1 MGGHHEVPV
10 FAGGH
15 SGGRTSPKADP
26 HRDLTPSY
34 RTRTDSGSGGE
45 LGLILPRCPNRLM
58 ERFDLIAIGGGT
70 AGLVTAAGG
79 ATLGL
84 KVALIEREALGG
96 DCLWT
101 GCVPS
106 KALIASAKLAHQFR
120 DAERLG
126 LTGAAPSH
134 AFRAV
139 MERMRAAR
147 ERVAEHDDPERF
159 RKMGVE
165 VVFGAA
171 RLESPQEVV
180 VDGRKL
186 ASRRVVIATGAVPAV
201 PPIEG
206 LAEAGYLT
214 HATAFDQNDLPAR
227 IAILG
232 GGPVGLEFAQVYAR
246 LGARVDVVEMM
257 PQVLPREDGEA
268 ARLVAETLE
277 AEGVRI
283 RTGGRVERVCRAEGG
298 AKVVHVALGGRE
310 STTIAVDEVFVATG
324 RRANTDD
331 LGLEEIGVALDHGAV
346 RVDGALRSSV
356 KGIWAAGDVTGGLQ
370 FTHVADYQAK
380 LVLRN
385 AIFPFPGKADYSA
398 VPWVT
403 YTDPEVARL
412 GLTEEEATTRHGDV
426 TIHRY
431 DFADLDRAIVDG
443 EATGFVK
450 IVTRPNGKILGATVV
465 ASGAGNL
472 IMPLVLAMR
481 RRIRLPRL
489 SQIVYPYPTMVEG
502 VKRAADNYYREKF
515 AGRSG
520 AFLRKVVRWLT

>member
-1 MGGHHEVPV
+1 
-10 FAGGH
+10 
-15 SGGRTSPKADP
+15 
-26 HRDLTPSY
+26 
-34 RTRTDSGSGGE
+34 
-45 LGLILPRCPNRLM
+45 M
-58 ERFDLIAIGGGT
+58 ERYDLIAIGGGT

-84 KVALIEREALGG
+84 KVALVEREALGG

-106 KALIASAKLAHQFR
+106 KALIASAKLAQQIR

-126 LTGAAPSH
+126 LSGAPPSLV
-134 AFRAV
+134 FQQV

-147 ERVAEHDDPERF
+147 ERVAEHDDPARF
-159 RKMGVE
+159 RKMGVD
-165 VVFGAA
+165 VAFGAA
-171 RLESPQEVV
+171 RLTSPQEVV
-180 VDGRKL
+180 VEGRKL
-186 ASRRVVIATGAVPAV
+186 MSRRVVIATGALPTV

-214 HATAFDQNDLPAR
+214 HATAFDQNELPAK
-227 IAILG
+227 IVILG
-232 GGPVGLEFAQVYAR
+232 GGPVGLEFAQVYSR
-246 LGARVDVVEMM
+246 LGARVEVVEML
-257 PQVLPREDGEA
+257 PQLLPREDEDA
-268 ARLVAETLE
+268 ARVVGETLD
-277 AEGVRI
+277 AEGVVI
-283 RTGGRVERVCRAEGG
+283 RTGVRVERVCAAEGEG
-298 AKVVHVALGGRE
+298 KVVHVVTAEGE
-310 STTIAVDEVFVATG
+310 
-324 RRANTDD
+324 
-331 LGLEEIGVALDHGAV
+331 
-346 RVDGALRSSV
+346 V

-385 AIFPFPGKADYSA
+385 AVFPFAGKADYSS

-403 YTDPEVARL
+403 YTDPEVARV
-412 GLTEEEATTRHGDV
+412 GLTEDEAKARHGDI
-426 TIHRY
+426 TTYRY
-431 DFADLDRAIVDG
+431 DFADLDRAIVDA
-443 EATGFVK
+443 EARGFVK
-450 IVTRPNGKILGATVV
+450 IVTRPKGKILGATVV

-481 RRIRLPRL
+481 RGIRLPKL

-520 AFLRKVVRWLT
+520 SFLRKVVRWLK